1 MTLGKGDGR
10 VTARQFRITEVRTS
24 GSLRGNVAMR
34 AASAL
39 ILCVGILLAA
49 PTVAQQVKQVAPQQG
64 PTAAVEA
71 REQLN
76 IVSTTDVS
84 EVADLLADF
93 RARHPNIETVY
104 SKANSNDIY
113 NQIVDPSSSSA
124 PPGDII
130 WSSAMDL
137 QVKLVN
143 DGYAQPYVS
152 KEIAHI
158 PDWAI
163 WKDEAYA
170 ITAEP
175 IVIVYNKNLVP
186 ESDIPRTRM
195 ELTELLRSK
204 PDIYR
209 GKIASYD
216 PEQSGSGFLF
226 LTRDAQVTK
235 TTWAMVRAFGNAG
248 IKLYSTTGTVLDRI
262 TSGEHLIAYNM
273 IGSYAIERAKEYPS
287 IGVVVPADYIILM
300 SRIAFIPVV
309 ARHPESAKLFLDYL
323 LSERGQKFLLAR
335 SIGPVRLNLGA
346 DGVIPSDRSEAVKP
360 IHIGPELLTYLDQ
373 SKRASFLKEWRRA
386 LQDR

>member
-1 MTLGKGDGR
+1 
-10 VTARQFRITEVRTS
+10 
-24 GSLRGNVAMR
+24 MR
-34 AASAL
+34 ATNAL
-39 ILCVGILLAA
+39 LLCVGILLAA
-49 PTVAQQVKQVAPQQG
+49 PTPAQQLHEVASPKGQVA
-64 PTAAVEA
+64 AAVEA

-76 IVSTTDVS
+76 IVSTTDAS

-93 RARHPNIETVY
+93 RARFPGIQTVY
-104 SKANSNDIY
+104 SKVNSNDIY
-113 NQIVDPSSSSA
+113 NQIVDPASSGDA
-124 PPGDII
+124 PGDVV

-137 QVKLVN
+137 QIKLVN

-152 KEIAHI
+152 KEMAHM

-175 IVIVYNKNLVP
+175 IVIVYNKNLVA
-186 ESDIPRTRM
+186 ESDIPRTRAD
-195 ELTELLRSK
+195 LTNLMIRK
-204 PDIYR
+204 PDTYR

-226 LTRDAQVTK
+226 ITRDAGITK
-235 TTWAMVRAFGNAG
+235 TTWEMVRAFGAAG
-248 IKLYSTTGTVLDRI
+248 IKLYSTTGTILDRI
-262 TSGEHLIAYNM
+262 ASGEHLIAYNM
-273 IGSYAIERAKEYPS
+273 IGSYAIERAKEDAS
-287 IGVVVPADYIILM
+287 IGVVFPADYITLM
-300 SRIAFIPVV
+300 SRIAFIPVA

-335 SIGPVRLNLGA
+335 SVGPVRVGLGA
-346 DGVIPSDRSEAVKP
+346 DGVIPSDRSAAVKP

>member
-1 MTLGKGDGR
+1 
-10 VTARQFRITEVRTS
+10 
-24 GSLRGNVAMR
+24 MR

-39 ILCVGILLAA
+39 VLCTGILLAA
-49 PTVAQQVKQVAPQQG
+49 PTMAQGQEVVSPKIQVA
-64 PTAAVEA
+64 AAAET

-76 IVSTTDVS
+76 IVSTTDAS
-84 EVADLLADF
+84 EVTDLLADF
-93 RARHPNIETVY
+93 RARYPGIETIY

-113 NQIVDPSSSSA
+113 NQVVDPASSSEA
-124 PPGDII
+124 PGDII

-137 QVKLVN
+137 QIKLVN

-152 KEIAHI
+152 KEIAHM

-175 IVIVYNKNLVP
+175 IVIVYNKNLVA
-186 ESDIPRTRM
+186 ESDIPRTRA
-195 ELTELLRSK
+195 ELTTLLTKK
-204 PDIYR
+204 PDTYR

-226 LTRDAQVTK
+226 MTRDARITK
-235 TTWAMVRAFGNAG
+235 TTWDMVRAFGGAG

-262 TSGEHLIAYNM
+262 SSGEHLIAYNM
-273 IGSYAIERAKEYPS
+273 IGSYAIERAKEDAS
-287 IGVVVPADYIILM
+287 IGIVFPADYITLM
-300 SRIAFIPVV
+300 SRIAFIPVA
-309 ARHPESAKLFLDYL
+309 ARHPEPARLFLDYL

-335 SIGPVRLNLGA
+335 SVGPVRLGLGA
-346 DGVIPSDRSEAVKP
+346 DGVIPADRTDAVKP

>member
-1 MTLGKGDGR
+1 
-10 VTARQFRITEVRTS
+10 
-24 GSLRGNVAMR
+24 MR
-34 AASAL
+34 AANAL
-39 ILCVGILLAA
+39 VLCVGILLAV
-49 PTVAQQVKQVAPQQG
+49 PTLAQQVQEVAPPRGQV
-64 PTAAVEA
+64 PAAVEA

-76 IVSTTDVS
+76 IVSTTEDS
-84 EVADLLADF
+84 EVVDLLADF
-93 RARHPNIETVY
+93 RARYPGIETVY
-104 SKANSNDIY
+104 TKINSNDIY
-113 NQIVDPSSSSA
+113 NHIVDPSSSNEAS
-124 PPGDII
+124 GDVI

-175 IVIVYNKNLVP
+175 IVIVYNKNLVA
-186 ESDIPRTRM
+186 ESDVPQTRA
-195 ELTELLRSK
+195 ELKNLLSQK
-204 PDIYR
+204 PDTYR

-216 PEQSGSGFLF
+216 PERSGTGFLF
-226 LTRDAQVTK
+226 ITRDARITR
-235 TTWAMVRAFGNAG
+235 TTWDMVRAFGRAG
-248 IKLYSTTGTVLDRI
+248 IKLYSTTGTILDRI
-262 TSGEHLIAYNM
+262 SSGEHLIAYNM
-273 IGSYAIERAKEYPS
+273 IGSYAIERAKEDAS
-287 IGVVVPADYIILM
+287 IGIVFPADYITLM
-300 SRIAFIPVV
+300 SRIAFIPLA

-335 SIGPVRLNLGA
+335 SVGPVRRGLGA
-346 DGVIPSDRSEAVKP
+346 DGVIPTDRNDAVRP
-360 IHIGPELLTYLDQ
+360 VHIGPELLTYLDQ

>member
-1 MTLGKGDGR
+1 M
-10 VTARQFRITEVRTS
+10 
-24 GSLRGNVAMR
+24 
-34 AASAL
+34 AATKAL
-39 ILCVGILLAA
+39 ALCVGVLLACPA
-49 PTVAQQVKQVAPQQG
+49 MSVQAQLG
-64 PTAAVEA
+64 PLKGQASASAGA

-76 IVSTTDVS
+76 IVSTTQDAD
-84 EVADLLADF
+84 VADLLADF
-93 RARHPNIETVY
+93 RASHPDIEIVHTQI
-104 SKANSNDIY
+104 NSNDIY
-113 NQIVDPSSSSA
+113 TQIVDPSTSSA
-124 PPGDII
+124 APGDIV

-137 QVKLVN
+137 QIKLVN

-158 PDWAI
+158 PEWAI

-175 IVIVYNKNLVP
+175 IIIVYNKNLVA
-186 ESDIPRTRM
+186 EGDVHRTRAD
-195 ELTELLRSK
+195 LKSLLSRK
-204 PDIYR
+204 PDVYR

-216 PEQSGSGFLF
+216 PEQSGAGFLF
-226 LTRDAQVTK
+226 ITRDSRITR
-235 TTWAMVRAFGNAG
+235 TTWDMVRAFGGAG

-262 TSGEHLIAYNM
+262 SSGEHLIAYNM
-273 IGSYAIERAKEYPS
+273 IGSYAIERAKEDAS
-287 IGVVVPADYIILM
+287 IGVVFPADYITLM
-300 SRIAFIPVV
+300 SRIAFIPVA

-335 SIGPVRLNLGA
+335 SVGSVRLGIGVG
-346 DGVIPSDRSEAVKP
+346 GVIPADRNEAVKP

>member
-1 MTLGKGDGR
+1 
-10 VTARQFRITEVRTS
+10 
-24 GSLRGNVAMR
+24 MR

-64 PTAAVEA
+64 STAAVEA

-124 PPGDII
+124 PPSDVI

-186 ESDIPRTRM
+186 ESDIPRTRA
-195 ELTELLRSK
+195 ELTDLLRKK

-209 GKIASYD
+209 GKVASYD

-226 LTRDAQVTK
+226 LTRDARVTK
-235 TTWAMVRAFGNAG
+235 TTWDMVRAFGNAG

-273 IGSYAIERAKEYPS
+273 IGSYAIERAKEDPS
-287 IGVVVPADYIILM
+287 IGVVFPADYIILM
-300 SRIAFIPVV
+300 SRIAFIPV
-309 ARHPESAKLFLDYL
+309 AAQHPETAKLFLDYL
-323 LSERGQKFLLAR
+323 LSERGQKFLLTR
-335 SIGPVRLNLGA
+335 SVGPVRVGLGA
-346 DGVIPSDRSEAVKP
+346 DGVIPADRIDAVTP

>member
-1 MTLGKGDGR
+1 
-10 VTARQFRITEVRTS
+10 
-24 GSLRGNVAMR
+24 MR

-39 ILCVGILLAA
+39 VLCTGILLAA
-49 PTVAQQVKQVAPQQG
+49 PTMAQQAQEVVSPKVQVA
-64 PTAAVEA
+64 AAAEP

-76 IVSTTDVS
+76 IVSTTDAS
-84 EVADLLADF
+84 EVTDLLADF
-93 RARHPNIETVY
+93 RARYPGIETIY

-113 NQIVDPSSSSA
+113 NQVVDPASSSEA
-124 PPGDII
+124 PGDII

-137 QVKLVN
+137 QIKLVN

-152 KEIAHI
+152 TEIAHM

-175 IVIVYNKNLVP
+175 IVIVYNKNLVA
-186 ESDIPRTRM
+186 ESDIPRTRA
-195 ELTELLRSK
+195 ELTTLLTKK
-204 PDIYR
+204 PDTYR

-226 LTRDAQVTK
+226 MTRDARITK
-235 TTWAMVRAFGNAG
+235 TTWDMVRAFGGAG

-262 TSGEHLIAYNM
+262 SSGEHLIAYNM
-273 IGSYAIERAKEYPS
+273 IGSYAIERAKEDAS
-287 IGVVVPADYIILM
+287 IGIVFPADYITLM
-300 SRIAFIPVV
+300 SRIAFIPVA
-309 ARHPESAKLFLDYL
+309 ARHPEPARLFLDYL

-335 SIGPVRLNLGA
+335 SVGPVRLGLGA
-346 DGVIPSDRSEAVKP
+346 DGVIPADRTDAVKP

>member
-1 MTLGKGDGR
+1 
-10 VTARQFRITEVRTS
+10 
-24 GSLRGNVAMR
+24 MR

-49 PTVAQQVKQVAPQQG
+49 PAVAQQATQVAPSKG
-64 PTAAVEA
+64 LAAAGEA
-71 REQLN
+71 RERLD
-76 IVSTTDVS
+76 IVSTTDES

-93 RARHPNIETVY
+93 RARYPGIETVY

-152 KEIAHI
+152 KEIAHM

-175 IVIVYNKNLVP
+175 IVIVYNKNLVAA
-186 ESDIPRTRM
+186 SDIPRTRA
-195 ELTELLRSK
+195 ELADLLRKK

-226 LTRDAQVTK
+226 LTCDARVTK
-235 TTWAMVRAFGNAG
+235 TTWDMVRAFGSAG
-248 IKLYSTTGTVLDRI
+248 IKLYSSTGTVLDRI
-262 TSGEHLIAYNM
+262 ASGEHLIAYNM
-273 IGSYAIERAKEYPS
+273 IGSYAIERAKEDPS
-287 IGVVVPADYIILM
+287 IGVVFPADYIILM
-300 SRIAFIPVV
+300 SRIAFIPV
-309 ARHPESAKLFLDYL
+309 AAQHPESAKLFLDYL

-335 SIGPVRLNLGA
+335 SVGPVRVGLGA
-346 DGVIPSDRSEAVKP
+346 DGVIPTDRIDAVKP

>member
-1 MTLGKGDGR
+1 
-10 VTARQFRITEVRTS
+10 
-24 GSLRGNVAMR
+24 MR

-39 ILCVGILLAA
+39 ILCVGILLAT
-49 PTVAQQVKQVAPQQG
+49 PTVAQQVNQVAPQQG
-64 PTAAVEA
+64 STAAVEA
-71 REQLN
+71 RVQLN
-76 IVSTTDVS
+76 IVSTTDAS

-93 RARHPNIETVY
+93 RARYPSIETVY

-124 PPGDII
+124 PPGDVI

-186 ESDIPRTRM
+186 ESDIPRTRA
-195 ELTELLRSK
+195 ELTDLLRKK

-226 LTRDAQVTK
+226 LTRDARVTK
-235 TTWAMVRAFGNAG
+235 TTWDMVRAFGNAG

-273 IGSYAIERAKEYPS
+273 IGSYAIERAREDPS
-287 IGVVVPADYIILM
+287 IGVVFPADYIILM
-300 SRIAFIPVV
+300 SRIAFIPV
-309 ARHPESAKLFLDYL
+309 AAQHPESAKLFLDYL
-323 LSERGQKFLLAR
+323 LSERGQKFLLTR
-335 SIGPVRLNLGA
+335 SVGPVRVGLGA
-346 DGVIPSDRSEAVKP
+346 DGVIPADHIDAVKP

>member
-1 MTLGKGDGR
+1 
-10 VTARQFRITEVRTS
+10 
-24 GSLRGNVAMR
+24 MR
-34 AASAL
+34 AANAL
-39 ILCVGILLAA
+39 VLCVGILLVA
-49 PTVAQQVKQVAPQQG
+49 PAVAQQVKDVSPSRDQA
-64 PTAAVEA
+64 EA
-71 REQLN
+71 KEQLN
-76 IVSTTDVS
+76 IVSTTEEL
-84 EVADLLADF
+84 EVAELLADF
-93 RARHPNIETVY
+93 RARYPGIETVY
-104 SKANSNDIY
+104 SKINSNDIY
-113 NQIVDPSSSSA
+113 NHIVDPSSSGA
-124 PPGDII
+124 APGDVV

-137 QVKLVN
+137 QIKLVN

-152 KEIAHI
+152 KATAYL

-175 IVIVYNKNLVP
+175 IVIVYNKNLVA
-186 ESDIPRTRM
+186 ESDIPRTRA
-195 ELTELLRSK
+195 ELTTLLNKK

-226 LTRDAQVTK
+226 ITRDARITK
-235 TTWAMVRAFGNAG
+235 TTWDLVRAFGGAG

-262 TSGEHLIAYNM
+262 SSGEHLIAYNM
-273 IGSYAIERAKEYPS
+273 IGSYAIERAKEDKS
-287 IGVVVPADYIILM
+287 IGIVFPADYITLM
-300 SRIAFIPVV
+300 SRIAFIPAA

-335 SIGPVRLNLGA
+335 SVGPVRLGLGA
-346 DGVIPSDRSEAVKP
+346 DGVIPADRTDAVKP

>member
-1 MTLGKGDGR
+1 
-10 VTARQFRITEVRTS
+10 
-24 GSLRGNVAMR
+24 MR

-39 ILCVGILLAA
+39 VLCTGILLAA
-49 PTVAQQVKQVAPQQG
+49 PTMAQGQEVVSPKIQVA
-64 PTAAVEA
+64 AAAET

-76 IVSTTDVS
+76 IVSTTDAS

-93 RARHPNIETVY
+93 RARYPAIETVY

-113 NQIVDPSSSSA
+113 NQVVDPASSSEA
-124 PPGDII
+124 PGDII

-137 QVKLVN
+137 QIKLVN

-152 KEIAHI
+152 TEIAHM

-175 IVIVYNKNLVP
+175 IVIVYNKNLVA
-186 ESDIPRTRM
+186 ESDIPRTRA
-195 ELTELLRSK
+195 ELTTLLTKK
-204 PDIYR
+204 PDTYR

-226 LTRDAQVTK
+226 MTRDARITK
-235 TTWAMVRAFGNAG
+235 TTWDMVRAFGGAG

-262 TSGEHLIAYNM
+262 SSGEHLIAYNM
-273 IGSYAIERAKEYPS
+273 IGSYAIERAKEDAS
-287 IGVVVPADYIILM
+287 IGIVFPADYITLM
-300 SRIAFIPVV
+300 SRIAFIPVA
-309 ARHPESAKLFLDYL
+309 ARHPEPARLFLDYL

-335 SIGPVRLNLGA
+335 SVGPVRLGLGA
-346 DGVIPSDRSEAVKP
+346 DGVIPADRTDAVKP